1 MLLTAAEPRGTP
13 SHPVKK
19 EPAEPECL
27 TPAHADIQL
36 LPQQAGMAS
45 ILATAVINSEYAIV
59 PPGLHDSARTT
70 PWTSGYTK
78 IGDHWG
84 LSRGEGCAATAEHG
98 GTGQV
103 PGYPGRVPTSWT
115 GSQAQLRSRA
125 GFLAAAAWTCPGWD
139 AEQQP
144 GSRPTDA
151 AATSTPAPTSGQNCP
166 MRIAG
171 VEGLPLAPCHNAH

>member
-1 MLLTAAEPRGTP
+1 MTRRGGPDHKPQSSAWQGQVGPSPPFSEAAA
-13 SHPVKK
+13 S
-19 EPAEPECL
+19 
-27 TPAHADIQL
+27 
-36 LPQQAGMAS
+36 LPPGCPPQR
-45 ILATAVINSEYAIV
+45 EYAIV

-70 PWTSGYTK
+70 PGTSGYTK

-84 LSRGEGCAATAEHG
+84 LSRVEGCAATAEHG